1 MVGFPLELEMKPIQ
15 SDDADHECESLI
27 NNHQKSH
34 YAVPTRALRK
44 SKFFGKNT
52 RITSSGKMLFVM
64 MAVTITFLVIMTRR
78 SLPLSDSSL
87 KKCSFGTT
95 SHLCPCDNRS
105 VESEVPEDHH
115 QGYATSNTQIEGN
128 VEQYL
133 DVYQDV
139 KYDDWGRS
147 YREVRRSMM
156 NWKELV
162 LGNLESNALIYESA
176 CGIGMNL
183 FMTLDVAEG
192 LGLSNI
198 TIFGNDIEPTSV
210 SLATQIGQSGRLPA
224 SGRLG
229 AICLSNSISL
239 DYIPADTFDLVFT
252 GYITPLSNPL
262 ELEYDE
268 SVEFGPYGLY
278 IGLCADKHNNSAVL
292 LKRKAQ
298 QRQDKWFS
306 RWVGQMARI
315 AKPGA
320 PIVIEQ
326 VSPP

>member
-1 MVGFPLELEMKPIQ
+1 MKPIQ

-105 VESEVPEDHH
+105 VESEVPEGRH

-128 VEQYL
+128 VEKYL

-192 LGLSNI
+192 LGLSNL
-198 TIFGNDIEPTSV
+198 TIFG
-210 SLATQIGQSGRLPA
+210 ARC
-224 SGRLG
+224 R
-229 AICLSNSISL
+229 SNSISL
-239 DYIPADTFDLVFT
+239 DYIPPDTFDLVFT

-278 IGLCADKHNNSAVL
+278 IGFCADKHNNSAVL

-306 RWVGQMARI
+306 RCVGQMARI